1 MDPHSIAPKTSVE
14 HLLCARP
21 CLGTRDGKG
30 RQSLG
35 LKKFIVYW
43 GVAWMKGESD
53 RQRENYYNIERKR
66 LWKRVM

>member
-1 MDPHSIAPKTSVE
+1 MEREDN
-14 HLLCARP
+14 
-21 CLGTRDGKG
+21 
-30 RQSLG
+30 LG

-53 RQRENYYNIERKR
+53 RQRENYNIERKR

>member
-1 MDPHSIAPKTSVE
+1 MDPHSIALKMSVE

-21 CLGTRDGKG
+21 CLGTRDEKG
-30 RQSLG
+30 RQFLG
-35 LKKFIVYW
+35 LKKLIVYW
-43 GVAWMKGESD
+43 EVAWMKGESD